1 MLVNGEYAGPD
12 SPNNPIVRKVIDAGG
27 IMRKNVSGKTDYLV
41 IENHAFDFGKGAKC
55 RDVLK
60 QIDKGKDITII
71 TLDNLLDILG

>member
-1 MLVNGEYAGPD
+1 
-12 SPNNPIVRKVIDAGG
+12 
-27 IMRKNVSGKTDYLV
+27 MRKNVSGKTDYLV